1 VSSPQP
7 DESATTSPARRSLL
21 PLVRDVMLLLVGA
34 VLALGAD
41 QWREARAERR
51 RADLAFASL
60 RAELTENLV
69 RVEAARAHH
78 LMMVDTLTAYARR
91 RELPPE
97 RVYFGGLFRPALL
110 LSTAWQTARET
121 GALSELPYALVL
133 RVAPVYEYQEKYR
146 ALGEALGQGVML
158 DAQRRGAI
166 AVFRDNFA
174 NFVQIEE
181 DFSNREAVL
190 ARNYRQALAA
200 LDSASVH
207 SRR

>member
-1 VSSPQP
+1 
-7 DESATTSPARRSLL
+7 
-21 PLVRDVMLLLVGA
+21 MLLLVGA

-41 QWREARAERR
+41 QWRESRAEQRR
-51 RADLAFASL
+51 TDLAFTSL
-60 RAELTENLV
+60 RAELRENLA

-78 LMMVDTLTAYARR
+78 LTMADTLTAYARR

-97 RVYFGGLFRPALL
+97 RVYFGGLFRPAVV

-133 RVAPVYEYQEKYR
+133 RVAPAYEYQEKYR
-146 ALGEALGQGVML
+146 ALGEALGQGVLL
-158 DAQRRGAI
+158 DAQRRGAM

-174 NFVQIEE
+174 NFVQIEV
-181 DFSNREAVL
+181 DFSNRETVL
-190 ARNYRQALAA
+190 ARNYREALAA
-200 LDSASVH
+200 LDSLGVD